1 VMMVSWWASH
11 FGCHPV
17 QQWKV
22 SRLVAWCKLEVC
34 GAFMMDWDIGRGCGR
49 DALWVYWLGCMAGPP
64 VGGLLGWRVDGRL
77 IGWIASWRFGRFAG
91 GQTGRSLVGKEV
103 DGLRGLQLLATTV
116 SSPHHHR

>member
-1 VMMVSWWASH
+1 MVSWWASH

-49 DALWVYWLGCMAGPP
+49 DALWVYWLGCMM
-64 VGGLLGWRVDGRL
+64 GWPTSRWAARL
-77 IGWIASWRFGRFAG
+77 ESRWKA
-91 GQTGRSLVGKEV
+91 
-103 DGLRGLQLLATTV
+103 
-116 SSPHHHR
+116 HRLDC